1 MTNLFLIYHD
11 FYVGALM
18 SPKINILP
26 DTLINKIAAGEVV
39 ERPASVV
46 KELVENSID
55 AKATEVFVDII
66 NAGRGLIRVSD
77 NGEGMSRDDAL
88 TAFEKHATSKINK
101 EADLFN
107 ITTLGFRG
115 EALPSIASISKIR
128 VVTKS
133 DNAATGY
140 LIELEDGKV
149 KKVSETGAAAG
160 TVIEV
165 SDLFYNTPARLKF
178 LKSDNTEMAHI
189 SAVINQQAIANPHIH
204 FRLTN
209 NKKEL
214 LNLPAILPLT
224 LPSPLY
230 HRIYQIYGEDFM
242 NNMLS
247 ISGKEDSI
255 NIYGFVSKPSFNR
268 AERNHIDIFLNKRY
282 IKNNVITRAVYDAY
296 STLIPK
302 DRHPLTLLFIDIQPS
317 IVDVNVHPT
326 KREVRFV
333 NQTIVYE
340 AVKKAVK
347 EGLLP
352 SHRRADIPPVSYMV
366 ASPDADYGKQSG
378 YAIEGARAMDQ
389 EKGQGSWGMGHA
401 TEELSEQPM
410 QISHLAEHKIIPLGQ
425 IDNTYIAADAGG
437 ELWIIDQHAA
447 YERLLYERLTQSY
460 NSHAVQVQ
468 ALLIP
473 EEVSLSTAESIMIK
487 DYIDVLMN
495 IGIEIEEFGRD
506 AYIIRSVPFLL
517 GAGSARQMLLDIIDS
532 LTGLQK
538 GVMKSEVVDKVI
550 MLIACHGSVR
560 ANHGL
565 TYKEMAA
572 LIDDLINLN
581 IYETC
586 PHGRPIIIKFSKT
599 DLEKMFKRR

>member
-55 AKATEVFVDII
+55 AKATEIFVDII
-66 NAGRGLIRVSD
+66 NAGRKLIRISD

-189 SAVINQQAIANPHIH
+189 TAVINQQAIANPHIH

-214 LNLPAILPLT
+214 LNLSST
-224 LPSPLY
+224 TDLY
-230 HRIYQIYGEDFM
+230 QRIYQIYGEDFM
-242 NNMLS
+242 NNMLN
-247 ISGKEDSI
+247 ISGKEDGI

>member
-1 MTNLFLIYHD
+1 MP
-11 FYVGALM
+11 
-18 SPKINILP
+18 PKIKILP

-55 AKATEVFVDII
+55 AKAAQIFVDII
-66 NAGRGLIRVSD
+66 NAGRSLIRVSD
-77 NGEGMSRDDAL
+77 NGEGMSKEDAL

-107 ITTLGFRG
+107 IATLGFRG
-115 EALPSIASISKIR
+115 EALPSIASISRIKLI
-128 VVTKS
+128 TKS
-133 DNAATGY
+133 ADTAGT
-140 LIELEDGKV
+140 LIEMEEGKV
-149 KKVSETGAAAG
+149 KKASETGAAAG

-178 LKSDNTEMAHI
+178 LKSDNTEMSHI

-214 LNLPAILPLT
+214 LNLSSAT
-224 LPSPLY
+224 DLY
-230 HRIYQIYGEDFM
+230 QRIYQIYGEDFM

-247 ISGKEDSI
+247 ISGEENSI
-255 NIYGFVSKPSFNR
+255 NIYGFVSKPSFTR
-268 AERNHIDIFLNKRY
+268 SERNHIDIFLNKRY
-282 IKNNVITRAVYDAY
+282 IKNNVVTRAVYDAY

-317 IVDVNVHPT
+317 VVDVNVHPT

-340 AVKKAVK
+340 AVKKSVR
-347 EGLLP
+347 EGLMSLT
-352 SHRRADIPPVSYMV
+352 SYPVKTGSLTDSYRV
-366 ASPDADYGKQSG
+366 ASPVVDYEREVKGSWG
-378 YAIEGARAMDQ
+378 
-389 EKGQGSWGMGHA
+389 KGQGAWGQQKGHGA
-401 TEELSEQPM
+401 GVKGHVIAELSEQPV
-410 QISHLAEHKIIPLGQ
+410 QLSQFREHNVIPLGQ
-425 IDNTYIAADAGG
+425 IANTYIAADADG
-437 ELWIIDQHAA
+437 ELWIIDQHAG
-447 YERLLYERLTQSY
+447 YERLLYEKLTRLY
-460 NSHAVQVQ
+460 NSNTVEVQP
-468 ALLIP
+468 LLIP
-473 EEVSLSTAESIMIK
+473 EEISLNSAEAMMLK
-487 DYIDVLMN
+487 DYIDILNSV
-495 IGIEIEEFGRD
+495 GIEVEEFGKD
-506 AYIIRSVPFLL
+506 VYIIRSVPSLI
-517 GAGSARQMLLDIIDS
+517 GAGSAKQMLLDIID
-532 LTGLQK
+532 GLISFQK
-538 GVMKSEVVDKVI
+538 GVIKSEVVDKVI

-572 LIDDLINLN
+572 LIDDLINLK

>member
-1 MTNLFLIYHD
+1 
-11 FYVGALM
+11 
-18 SPKINILP
+18 
-26 DTLINKIAAGEVV
+26 
-39 ERPASVV
+39 
-46 KELVENSID
+46 
-55 AKATEVFVDII
+55 
-66 NAGRGLIRVSD
+66 
-77 NGEGMSRDDAL
+77 
-88 TAFEKHATSKINK
+88 
-101 EADLFN
+101 
-107 ITTLGFRG
+107 
-115 EALPSIASISKIR
+115 
-128 VVTKS
+128 
-133 DNAATGY
+133 
-140 LIELEDGKV
+140 
-149 KKVSETGAAAG
+149 
-160 TVIEV
+160 
-165 SDLFYNTPARLKF
+165 
-178 LKSDNTEMAHI
+178 
-189 SAVINQQAIANPHIH
+189 
-204 FRLTN
+204 
-209 NKKEL
+209 
-214 LNLPAILPLT
+214 
-224 LPSPLY
+224 
-230 HRIYQIYGEDFM
+230 M

-255 NIYGFVSKPSFNR
+255 NIYGFVSKPSFTR

>member
-1 MTNLFLIYHD
+1 
-11 FYVGALM
+11 M

-46 KELVENSID
+46 KELIENSID
-55 AKATEVFVDII
+55 ARSTEIFVDII
-66 NAGRGLIRVSD
+66 YAGRKLIRVSD

-115 EALPSIASISKIR
+115 EALPSIASISRIKLITR
-128 VVTKS
+128 PADT
-133 DNAATGY
+133 AGT
-140 LIELEDGKV
+140 LIEMEEGKV
-149 KKVSETGAAAG
+149 KKASETGAAAG

-178 LKSDNTEMAHI
+178 LKSDNTEMSHI
-189 SAVINQQAIANPHIH
+189 TAVINQQAIANPHIH

-214 LNLPAILPLT
+214 LNLSST
-224 LPSPLY
+224 TDLY

-242 NNMLS
+242 NNMLN
-247 ISGKEDSI
+247 ISGEEDGV

-333 NQTIVYE
+333 NQTFVYD
-340 AVKKAVK
+340 AVKKALK

-378 YAIEGARAMDQ
+378 YAIEGARVM
-389 EKGQGSWGMGHA
+389 GQGAQGMAHGVA
-401 TEELSEQPM
+401 ELSNQPIQLSQLTAHSVM
-410 QISHLAEHKIIPLGQ
+410 PLGQ
-425 IDNTYIAADAGG
+425 IDNTYITADASG

-468 ALLIP
+468 SLLIP
-473 EEVSLSTAESIMIK
+473 EEVSLSTADAMMLK
-487 DYIDVLMN
+487 DYIDVLMD

-506 AYIIRSVPFLL
+506 AYIIRSVPSLL
-517 GAGSARQMLLDIIDS
+517 GTGSAKQMLLDIIDG
-532 LTGLQK
+532 LTGFQK
-538 GVMKSEVVDKVI
+538 GVMKSEVVDKII
-550 MLIACHGSVR
+550 MLIACHCSVR

-565 TYKEMAA
+565 TYKEMSA
-572 LIDDLINLN
+572 LIDDLINLK

>member
-115 EALPSIASISKIR
+115 EALPSIASISRIR
-128 VVTKS
+128 LITRS
-133 DNAATGY
+133 ADTAGA
-140 LIELEDGKV
+140 LIEMEEGKV
-149 KKVSETGAAAG
+149 KKASETGAAAG

-178 LKSDNTEMAHI
+178 LKSDNTEMSHI
-189 SAVINQQAIANPHIH
+189 TAVINQQAIANPHIH

-255 NIYGFVSKPSFNR
+255 NIYGFVSKPSFTR

>member
-1 MTNLFLIYHD
+1 MP
-11 FYVGALM
+11 
-18 SPKINILP
+18 PKIKILP

-55 AKATEVFVDII
+55 AKAAQIFVDII
-66 NAGRGLIRVSD
+66 NAGRSLIRVSD
-77 NGEGMSRDDAL
+77 NGEGMSKEDAL

-107 ITTLGFRG
+107 IATLGFRG
-115 EALPSIASISKIR
+115 EALPSIASISRIKLI
-128 VVTKS
+128 TKS
-133 DNAATGY
+133 ADTAGT
-140 LIELEDGKV
+140 LIEMEEGKV
-149 KKVSETGAAAG
+149 KKASETGAAAG

-178 LKSDNTEMAHI
+178 LKSDNTEMSHI

-214 LNLPAILPLT
+214 LNLSSAT
-224 LPSPLY
+224 DLY
-230 HRIYQIYGEDFM
+230 QRIYQIYGEDFM

-247 ISGKEDSI
+247 ISGEENSI
-255 NIYGFVSKPSFNR
+255 NIYGFVSKPSFTR
-268 AERNHIDIFLNKRY
+268 SERNHIDIFLNKRY
-282 IKNNVITRAVYDAY
+282 IKNNVVTRAVYDAY

-317 IVDVNVHPT
+317 VVDVNVHPT

-333 NQTIVYE
+333 NQTIIYE
-340 AVKKAVK
+340 AVKKAVR
-347 EGLLP
+347 EGLMSLT
-352 SHRRADIPPVSYMV
+352 SYPVKTGSLTDSYTV
-366 ASPDADYGKQSG
+366 ASPVVDYEREVKGSWG
-378 YAIEGARAMDQ
+378 
-389 EKGQGSWGMGHA
+389 KGQGAWGQQKGHGA
-401 TEELSEQPM
+401 GVKGHVIAELSEQPV
-410 QISHLAEHKIIPLGQ
+410 QLSQFREHNVIPLGQ
-425 IDNTYIAADAGG
+425 IANTYIAADADG
-437 ELWIIDQHAA
+437 ELWIIDQHAG
-447 YERLLYERLTQSY
+447 YERLLYEKLTRLY
-460 NSHAVQVQ
+460 NSNTVEVQP
-468 ALLIP
+468 LLIP
-473 EEVSLSTAESIMIK
+473 EEISLNSAEAMMLK
-487 DYIDVLMN
+487 DYIDILNSV
-495 IGIEIEEFGRD
+495 GIEVEEFGKD
-506 AYIIRSVPFLL
+506 VYIIRSVPSLI
-517 GAGSARQMLLDIIDS
+517 GAGSAKQMLLDIID
-532 LTGLQK
+532 GLISFQK
-538 GVMKSEVVDKVI
+538 GVIKSEVVDKVI

-572 LIDDLINLN
+572 LIDDLINLK

>member
-115 EALPSIASISKIR
+115 EALPSIASISRIR
-128 VVTKS
+128 LITRS
-133 DNAATGY
+133 ADTAGA
-140 LIELEDGKV
+140 LIEMEEGKV
-149 KKVSETGAAAG
+149 KKASETGAAAG

-178 LKSDNTEMAHI
+178 LKSDNTEMSHI
-189 SAVINQQAIANPHIH
+189 TAVINQQAIANPHIH

-255 NIYGFVSKPSFNR
+255 NIYGFVSKPSFTR

-302 DRHPLTLLFIDIQPS
+302 DRRPLTLLFIDIQPS

-340 AVKKAVK
+340 AVKKALK

-378 YAIEGARAMDQ
+378 YAIEGARVM
-389 EKGQGSWGMGHA
+389 GQGSQGMAHGA
-401 TEELSEQPM
+401 AELSNQPI
-410 QISHLAEHKIIPLGQ
+410 QLSQLTGHSVIPLGQ

-447 YERLLYERLTQSY
+447 YERLLYESLTQSY

-517 GAGSARQMLLDIIDS
+517 GAGSAKQMLLDIIDG

>member
-1 MTNLFLIYHD
+1 
-11 FYVGALM
+11 M
-18 SPKINILP
+18 SPKINILSEL
-26 DTLINKIAAGEVV
+26 LINKIAAGEVV

-55 AKATEVFVDII
+55 AKATEIFVDIV

-77 NGEGMSRDDAL
+77 NGEGMQSEDAL
-88 TAFEKHATSKINK
+88 TAFEKHATSKISR

-115 EALPSIASISKIR
+115 EALPSIASISKIKLI
-128 VVTKS
+128 TKS
-133 DNAATGY
+133 ENTAGT
-140 LIELEDGKV
+140 LIEMENGKV
-149 KKVSETGAAAG
+149 KKVSEIGAAAG

-178 LKSDNTEMAHI
+178 LKSDNTEMSHI
-189 SAVINQQAIANPHIH
+189 SAVINQQAIGNPHIH

-214 LNLPAILPLT
+214 LNLSSTTDI
-224 LPSPLY
+224 Y
-230 HRIYQIYGEDFM
+230 QRIYQIYGEDFI

-247 ISGKEDSI
+247 ISKEENGI
-255 NIYGFVSKPSFNR
+255 NIYGFISKPSFNR

-282 IKNNVITRAVYDAY
+282 IKNNVVTRAVYDAY

-340 AVKKAVK
+340 AVKKVVREGLMSLTSSHAVK
-347 EGLLP
+347 TGAL
-352 SHRRADIPPVSYMV
+352 SNYMV
-366 ASPDADYGKQSG
+366 ASPAVDYERQSG
-378 YAIEGARAMDQ
+378 YEVRYTEGSGV
-389 EKGQGSWGMGHA
+389 KGQQIAGLNSQPVQLSQL
-401 TEELSEQPM
+401 TECSV
-410 QISHLAEHKIIPLGQ
+410 IPLGQ
-425 IDNTYIAADAGG
+425 IDNTYITADASG

-473 EEVSLSTAESIMIK
+473 EEVSLSIAEAMMLK
-487 DYIDVLMN
+487 DYIDVLKD

-506 AYIIRSVPFLL
+506 VYIIRSVPSLL
-517 GAGSARQMLLDIIDS
+517 GAGSAKQMLLDIIDG
-532 LTGLQK
+532 LAGLQK
-538 GVMKSEVVDKVI
+538 GIIKSEVVDKII

-560 ANHGL
+560 ANHAL
-565 TYKEMAA
+565 TYKEMSA
-572 LIDDLINLN
+572 LIDDLISLK

-599 DLEKMFKRR
+599 DLEKIFKRR

>member
-1 MTNLFLIYHD
+1 MP
-11 FYVGALM
+11 
-18 SPKINILP
+18 PKIKILP

-55 AKATEVFVDII
+55 AKAAQIFVDII
-66 NAGRGLIRVSD
+66 NAGRSLIRVSD
-77 NGEGMSRDDAL
+77 NGEGMSKEDAL

-107 ITTLGFRG
+107 IATLGFRG
-115 EALPSIASISKIR
+115 EALPSIASISRIKLI
-128 VVTKS
+128 TKS
-133 DNAATGY
+133 ADTAGT
-140 LIELEDGKV
+140 LIEMEEGKV
-149 KKVSETGAAAG
+149 KKASETGAAAG

-178 LKSDNTEMAHI
+178 LKSDNTEMSHI

-214 LNLPAILPLT
+214 LNLSSAT
-224 LPSPLY
+224 DLY
-230 HRIYQIYGEDFM
+230 QRIYQIYGEDFM

-247 ISGKEDSI
+247 ISGEENSI
-255 NIYGFVSKPSFNR
+255 NIYGFVSKPSFTR

-282 IKNNVITRAVYDAY
+282 IKNNVVTRAVYDAY

-317 IVDVNVHPT
+317 VVDVNVHPT

-333 NQTIVYE
+333 NQTIIYE
-340 AVKKAVK
+340 AVKKAVR
-347 EGLLP
+347 EGLMSLT
-352 SHRRADIPPVSYMV
+352 SYPVKTGSLTDSYRV
-366 ASPDADYGKQSG
+366 ASPVVDYEREVKGSWG
-378 YAIEGARAMDQ
+378 
-389 EKGQGSWGMGHA
+389 KGQGAWGQQKGRGAGVKGHVIA
-401 TEELSEQPM
+401 ELSEQPV
-410 QISHLAEHKIIPLGQ
+410 QLSQLREHNVIPLGQ
-425 IDNTYIAADAGG
+425 IANTYIAADADG
-437 ELWIIDQHAA
+437 ELWIIDQHAG
-447 YERLLYERLTQSY
+447 YERLLYEKLTRLY
-460 NSHAVQVQ
+460 NSNTVEVQP
-468 ALLIP
+468 LLIP
-473 EEVSLSTAESIMIK
+473 EEISLNSAEAMMLK
-487 DYIDVLMN
+487 DYIDILNSV
-495 IGIEIEEFGRD
+495 GIEVEEFGKD
-506 AYIIRSVPFLL
+506 VYIIRSVPSLI
-517 GAGSARQMLLDIIDS
+517 GAGSAKQMLLDIID
-532 LTGLQK
+532 GLISFQK
-538 GVMKSEVVDKVI
+538 GVIKSEVVDKII

-572 LIDDLINLN
+572 LIDDLINLK

>member
-1 MTNLFLIYHD
+1 
-11 FYVGALM
+11 M
-18 SPKINILP
+18 SPKIKILS
-26 DTLINKIAAGEVV
+26 DTLINKIAAGEVI

-55 AKATEVFVDII
+55 AKAEEIFVDII
-66 NAGRGLIRVSD
+66 NAGRSLIRVSD
-77 NGEGMSRDDAL
+77 NGEGMSKEDAL

-107 ITTLGFRG
+107 IATLGFRG
-115 EALPSIASISKIR
+115 EALPSIASISRIKLI
-128 VVTKS
+128 TKS
-133 DNAATGY
+133 ADTAGT
-140 LIELEDGKV
+140 LIEMEEGKV
-149 KKVSETGAAAG
+149 KKASETGAAAG

-178 LKSDNTEMAHI
+178 LKSDNTEMSHI

-214 LNLPAILPLT
+214 LNLSSAT
-224 LPSPLY
+224 DLY
-230 HRIYQIYGEDFM
+230 QRIYQIYGEDFM

-247 ISGKEDSI
+247 ISGEENSV
-255 NIYGFVSKPSFNR
+255 NIYGFVSKPSFTR

-296 STLIPK
+296 STIIPK

-317 IVDVNVHPT
+317 VVDVNVHPT

-340 AVKKAVK
+340 AVKKAVR
-347 EGLLP
+347 EGLMSLT
-352 SHRRADIPPVSYMV
+352 SYPVKTGSLTDSYTV
-366 ASPDADYGKQSG
+366 ASPAVDYEREVKGSWG
-378 YAIEGARAMDQ
+378 
-389 EKGQGSWGMGHA
+389 KGQGA
-401 TEELSEQPM
+401 AELSNQPIQLSQLTGHNVM
-410 QISHLAEHKIIPLGQ
+410 PLGQ

-447 YERLLYERLTQSY
+447 YERLLYERLMQSY
-460 NSHAVQVQ
+460 NNHAVQVQ
-468 ALLIP
+468 PLLIP
-473 EEVSLSTAESIMIK
+473 EEVSLSSAEAIMLK
-487 DYIDVLMN
+487 DYIDALNSV
-495 IGIEIEEFGRD
+495 GIEVEKFGKD
-506 AYIIRSVPFLL
+506 VYIIRSVPSLV
-517 GAGSARQMLLDIIDS
+517 GAGSVRQMLLDIIDG
-532 LTGLQK
+532 LTGFQK
-538 GVMKSEVVDKVI
+538 GVIKSEVVDKII
-550 MLIACHGSVR
+550 MLVACHGSVR

-572 LIDDLINLN
+572 LIDDLINLK

>member
-1 MTNLFLIYHD
+1 
-11 FYVGALM
+11 M

-55 AKATEVFVDII
+55 AKATEIFVDII

-77 NGEGMSRDDAL
+77 NGEGMSRDDAQ

-128 VVTKS
+128 VVTKR
-133 DNAATGY
+133 DGDAAGS
-140 LIELEDGKV
+140 LIELEDGKA
-149 KKVSETGAAAG
+149 KKLSEAGAAAG

-178 LKSDNTEMAHI
+178 LKSDNTEMSHI

-214 LNLPAILPLT
+214 FNLPAILPLT
-224 LPSPLY
+224 LPSPPRGEGGISDLY
-230 HRIYQIYGEDFM
+230 QRIYQIYGEDFM

-247 ISGKEDSI
+247 IFGEENGI
-255 NIYGFVSKPSFNR
+255 NIYGFISKPSFTR

-296 STLIPK
+296 STIIPK

-317 IVDVNVHPT
+317 IVDVNVHPA

-340 AVKKAVK
+340 AVKKAVR
-347 EGLLP
+347 EGLKTEALTN
-352 SHRRADIPPVSYMV
+352 SYMV
-366 ASPDADYGKQSG
+366 ASPAVDYERQSA
-378 YAIEGARAMDQ
+378 YVIRGARVI
-389 EKGQGSWGMGHA
+389 GQGSQGMGYGVA
-401 TEELSEQPM
+401 ELSNQPV
-410 QISHLAEHKIIPLGQ
+410 QLSQLEDRTVIPLGQ
-425 IDNTYIAADAGG
+425 IANTYIVADASG

-468 ALLIP
+468 PLLIP
-473 EEVSLSTAESIMIK
+473 EEVSFSSAEAIMLK
-487 DYIDVLMN
+487 DYIDVLMDV
-495 IGIEIEEFGRD
+495 GIEIEEFGRD
-506 AYIIRSVPFLL
+506 TYIIRSAPSLV
-517 GAGSARQMLLDIIDS
+517 GAGSARQMLLDIIDG

-538 GVMKSEVVDKVI
+538 GVIKSEVVDKII

-572 LIDDLINLN
+572 LIDDLINMK

-586 PHGRPIIIKFSKT
+586 PHGRPIIIKFTKT